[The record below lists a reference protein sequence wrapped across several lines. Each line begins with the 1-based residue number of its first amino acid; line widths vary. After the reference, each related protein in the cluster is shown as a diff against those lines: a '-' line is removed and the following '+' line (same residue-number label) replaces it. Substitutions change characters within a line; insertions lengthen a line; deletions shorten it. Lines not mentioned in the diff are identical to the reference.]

1 MLERF
6 ALFEHLLIDLAGG
19 IGAALD
25 LLRSNLNV
33 EVQEV
38 VVERLAEVGAELRQ
52 ELLELVFHGLIFD
65 KDGDARC
72 AVGCGVEREARTWAK
87 RMSWWQ
93 RSS

>member
-6 ALFEHLLIDLAGG
+6 ALFEHLLIDLTGG

-38 VVERLAEVGAELRQ
+38 VVERLAEVGAEDCAAGVGVPEEQAARPSAAMAAIAAREVVVRDIFLRN
-52 ELLELVFHGLIFD
+52 
-65 KDGDARC
+65 
-72 AVGCGVEREARTWAK
+72 
-87 RMSWWQ
+87 SWGKL
-93 RSS
+93 R